1 MSGACAFAFLS
12 HFLGGRNN
20 GLAADGAAL
29 GLTLGTLDGA
39 VLGLLCQVKHDGARL
54 GKNEW
59 INVGRWNVNR

>member
-1 MSGACAFAFLS
+1 M
-12 HFLGGRNN
+12 N
-20 GLAADGAAL
+20 GLAVDGAAL

-59 INVGRWNVNR
+59 INVGCWNENR